1 MTKNRNR
8 NRTLH
13 VLGKRNAIPHGKR
26 APHQYAVIKEGL
38 RPVRET
44 LVVSFL
50 CVVQIYPEVPRRQQ
64 LDRSDLETK
73 NQTNGRPAHLSL
85 FRGKGKGCRT
95 PDKG

>member
-26 APHQYAVIKEGL
+26 APHQYAVIKGGL

-50 CVVQIYPEVPRRQQ
+50 CVVQIYPDVPRRQQ

-73 NQTNGRPAHLSL
+73 RTDERTASALVTIQGEKK
-85 FRGKGKGCRT
+85 KG
-95 PDKG
+95 